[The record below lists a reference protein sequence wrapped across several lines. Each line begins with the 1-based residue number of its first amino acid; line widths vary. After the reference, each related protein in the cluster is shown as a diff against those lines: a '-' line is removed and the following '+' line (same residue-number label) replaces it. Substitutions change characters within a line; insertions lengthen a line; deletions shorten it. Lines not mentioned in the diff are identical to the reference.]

1 MMMTVIIQRLRQLQI
16 LLILNSKSLKFNSK
30 SSPGFS
36 LVELL
41 VVVAIIGIISAIG
54 VVTYNGYIA
63 GTKEKSAKNIMQQI
77 SLAQTEEFSN
87 TGNYY
92 TQETDSCTPS
102 ETTTNDIETILFGG
116 GDQIGE
122 DIGYLMC
129 IASTGTSNYDIVA
142 EENTNNSNPCVLTL
156 SRNGSYVRGDDC

>member
-1 MMMTVIIQRLRQLQI
+1 MMMTGMIQRLRPSQI
-16 LLILNSKSLKFNSK
+16 LLILNSKSLKLNSK

-54 VVTYNGYIA
+54 VVTYNGYIS

-129 IASTGTSNYDIVA
+129 IASKGTSNYDIVA

-156 SRNGSYVRGDDC
+156 SRNGNFVRGDDC

>member
-1 MMMTVIIQRLRQLQI
+1 MNR
-16 LLILNSKSLKFNSK
+16 KSFKLNSK

-54 VVTYNGYIA
+54 VVTYNGYIS

-77 SLAQTEEFSN
+77 SLAQTEEYSN
-87 TGNYY
+87 TGNYF

-102 ETTTNDIETILFGG
+102 ETSTDEIETILFGG
-116 GDQIGE
+116 GELIGK

-129 IASTGTSNYDIVA
+129 IASKGASNYDIVA
-142 EENTNNSNPCVLTL
+142 KEDTTKSNPCMLTL
-156 SRNGSYVRGDDC
+156 SRNGNFVRGNDC

>member
-1 MMMTVIIQRLRQLQI
+1 MNR
-16 LLILNSKSLKFNSK
+16 KSLKFNSK

-41 VVVAIIGIISAIG
+41 VVVALVGILSAIG

-77 SLAQTEEFSN
+77 SLAQTEEFTN
-87 TGNYY
+87 TGNYF

-102 ETTTNDIETILFGG
+102 ETSTDEIEKILFGG
-116 GDQIGE
+116 GDQIGK

-129 IASTGTSNYDIVA
+129 IASKGTSNYDIVA
-142 EENTNNSNPCVLTL
+142 EENTNNSDPCILTL
-156 SRNGSYVRGDDC
+156 SRNGNFTRDSNC